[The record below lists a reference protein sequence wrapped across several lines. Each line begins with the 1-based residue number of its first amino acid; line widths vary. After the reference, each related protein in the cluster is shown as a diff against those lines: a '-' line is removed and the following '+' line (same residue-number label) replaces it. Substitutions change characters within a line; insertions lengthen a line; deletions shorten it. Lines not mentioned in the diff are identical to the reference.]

1 MPSSVMNRNVSR
13 KLDSLSPPLRVQ
25 QDQEQQ
31 QTPKVDLSAVRAA
44 KEKMATQTA
53 SKILR
58 ALIEQTNFAAEERRL
73 VENLRLRRQRRRVDN
88 LHLD

>member
-13 KLDSLSPPLRVQ
+13 KVVRRAFATTGQ
-25 QDQEQQ
+25 QL

-58 ALIEQTNFAAEERRL
+58 ALDKANEFERRS
-73 VENLRLRRQRRRVDN
+73 NAG
-88 LHLD
+88 